1 MGDPA
6 VGCAELPAHGAERV
20 RPDGN
25 DVHRRRLARSHR
37 YGQWRDAGV
46 DGVEH
51 RGLTR
56 LSEQTD
62 MGKVTGFLEID
73 RQTAKYQPA
82 SDRIRHFKEFSIP
95 MSDQEVQKQA
105 ARCMDCG
112 IPYCHGPTGCPVH
125 NQIPDWNDLVY
136 ADNWEEAIRN
146 LHSTNNFPEFTG
158 RICPAPCEEAC
169 TLNLEDAPV
178 AIKTVEQAIAD
189 KAYELGFIMPQPP
202 TTRSGRKVAVIG
214 SGPAGMAAAQ
224 QLGRAGHEV
233 HVYERESRP
242 GGLLRYGIP
251 DFKMEKHFIDR
262 RVSQME
268 GEGVTFFCNVN
279 VGVDR
284 KMADLVAGYD
294 AVLYCGGSETP
305 RASGIP
311 GTGLDGVHD
320 AMPFLVQQNK
330 RVARENIDSV
340 GWPSAPISA
349 AGKHVV
355 VVGGGDT
362 ASDCIGTA
370 FRQGAVKVTQLDIRP
385 QPPEKEDKLAV
396 WPYWATKMRTSSSQ
410 AEGVH
415 REFQIGDARIRR
427 RGRPADRRQVLRGG
441 REAPAGRRHGVRHP
455 RRSRLH
461 RDRLPRP
468 VRGRR
473 PRVRWARGLK
483 IGVDRRGSTYVEA
496 DERDYRTSVDKLWAA
511 GDVRR
516 GQSLVVWAIREGRQA
531 ARAIDLELTG
541 TTTLPR

>member
-1 MGDPA
+1 
-6 VGCAELPAHGAERV
+6 
-20 RPDGN
+20 
-25 DVHRRRLARSHR
+25 
-37 YGQWRDAGV
+37 
-46 DGVEH
+46 
-51 RGLTR
+51 
-56 LSEQTD
+56 

-82 SDRIRHFKEFSIP
+82 SDRIRHFREFTIR

-136 ADNWEEAIRN
+136 NNNWEEAVRN

-178 AIKTVEQAIAD
+178 TIKTVEQAIAD
-189 KAYELGFIMPQPP
+189 KAYEMGFIVPQPV
-202 TTRSGRKVAVIG
+202 TSKTGKTVAIIG

-262 RVSQME
+262 RIEQME

-279 VGVDR
+279 VGVDKGR
-284 KMADLVAGYD
+284 EELLSTYD
-294 AVLYCGGSETP
+294 AVLYTGGSEKP
-305 RASGIP
+305 RDVGIP
-311 GTGLDGVHD
+311 GGDLVGVHD
-320 AMPFLVQQNK
+320 AMPYLVQRNK
-330 RVARENIDSV
+330 RVARESIDNV
-340 GWPSAPISA
+340 GWPSEPVLAG
-349 AGKHVV
+349 GKHVV
-355 VVGGGDT
+355 VIGGGDT
-362 ASDCIGTA
+362 ASDCVGTA

-410 AEGVH
+410 AEGAV
-415 REFQIGDARIRR
+415 REFQVGTLELVGENGILAGVKCCHVDEKRKPVAGTEFIIKADLVFVAIGFT
-427 RGRPADRRQVLRGG
+427 GVL
-441 REAPAGRRHGVRHP
+441 ETGVA
-455 RRSRLH
+455 SDLG
-461 RDRLPRP
+461 DKLT
-468 VRGRR
+468 
-473 PRVRWARGLK
+473 
-483 IGVDRRGSTYVEA
+483 INTDRRGSTNVAANE
-496 DERDYRTSVDKLWAA
+496 DDYRTSVDKLWAA

-531 ARAIDLELTG
+531 AREIDLSLMGATD
-541 TTTLPR
+541 LPR

>member
-1 MGDPA
+1 
-6 VGCAELPAHGAERV
+6 
-20 RPDGN
+20 
-25 DVHRRRLARSHR
+25 
-37 YGQWRDAGV
+37 
-46 DGVEH
+46 
-51 RGLTR
+51 
-56 LSEQTD
+56 

-82 SDRIRHFKEFSIP
+82 SDRIRHFREFTIR

-136 ADNWEEAIRN
+136 NNNWEEAVRN

-178 AIKTVEQAIAD
+178 TIKTVEQAIAD
-189 KAYELGFIMPQPP
+189 KAYEMGFIVPQPV
-202 TTRSGRKVAVIG
+202 TTKTGKKVALIG

-242 GGLLRYGIP
+242 GGLLRFGIP

-262 RVSQME
+262 RIEQME

-279 VGVDR
+279 VGVD
-284 KMADLVAGYD
+284 KSVEELLETYD
-294 AVLYCGGSETP
+294 AVLYTGGSEKP
-305 RASGIP
+305 RDVGISGADLI
-311 GTGLDGVHD
+311 GVHD
-320 AMPFLVQQNK
+320 AMPYLVQQNK
-330 RVARENIDSV
+330 RVARESIDNV
-340 GWPSAPISA
+340 GWPSDPVIAG
-349 AGKHVV
+349 GKHVV
-355 VVGGGDT
+355 VIGGGDT
-362 ASDCIGTA
+362 ASDCVGTA

-410 AEGVH
+410 AEGAV
-415 REFQIGDARIRR
+415 REFQVGTLELVGENGILGGVKCCQVDEKRKPVAGSEFIIKADLVFIAIGFTGA
-427 RGRPADRRQVLRGG
+427 L
-441 REAPAGRRHGVRHP
+441 ETGVV
-455 RRSRLH
+455 SELG
-461 RDRLPRP
+461 DRLT
-468 VRGRR
+468 
-473 PRVRWARGLK
+473 
-483 IGVDRRGSTYVEA
+483 INTDRRGSTNIAANE
-496 DERDYRTSVDKLWAA
+496 DDYRTSVDKLWAA

-531 ARAIDLELTG
+531 AREIDLTLMGATD
-541 TTTLPR
+541 LPR

>member
-1 MGDPA
+1 
-6 VGCAELPAHGAERV
+6 
-20 RPDGN
+20 
-25 DVHRRRLARSHR
+25 
-37 YGQWRDAGV
+37 
-46 DGVEH
+46 
-51 RGLTR
+51 
-56 LSEQTD
+56 

-82 SDRIRHFKEFSIP
+82 SDRIRHFREFTIR

-136 ADNWEEAIRN
+136 NNNWEEAIRN

-178 AIKTVEQAIAD
+178 TIKTVEQAIAD
-189 KAYELGFIMPQPP
+189 KAYELGFIVPQPV
-202 TTRSGRKVAVIG
+202 TKKTGKKIALIG

-224 QLGRAGHEV
+224 QLARVGHEV

-242 GGLLRYGIP
+242 GGLLRFGIP

-262 RVSQME
+262 RVEQME

-279 VGVDR
+279 VGVD
-284 KMADLVAGYD
+284 KSVEELLASYD
-294 AVLYCGGSETP
+294 AVLYTGGSEKP
-305 RASGIP
+305 RDVGIP
-311 GTGLDGVHD
+311 GADLIGVHD
-320 AMPFLVQQNK
+320 AMPYLVQQNK
-330 RVARENIDSV
+330 RVARESIDNV
-340 GWPSAPISA
+340 GWPSDPVV
-349 AGKHVV
+349 AGGKYVV
-355 VVGGGDT
+355 VIGGGDT
-362 ASDCIGTA
+362 ASDCVGTA

-410 AEGVH
+410 AEGAV
-415 REFQIGDARIRR
+415 REFQVGTLELVGENGILAGVKCCEVDEKRKPVAGTEFVIKADLVFVAIGF
-427 RGRPADRRQVLRGG
+427 RGVLDT
-441 REAPAGRRHGVRHP
+441 GVV
-455 RRSRLH
+455 SELG
-461 RDRLPRP
+461 DKLS
-468 VRGRR
+468 VN
-473 PRVRWARGLK
+473 
-483 IGVDRRGSTYVEA
+483 VDGRGSSNIVANEN
-496 DERDYRTSVDKLWAA
+496 DYRTSVDKLWAA

-531 ARAIDLELTG
+531 AREIDLSLMGATD
-541 TTTLPR
+541 LPR